1 VSKSGSLFCIVAP
14 SGAGK
19 TTLVR
24 ALVNKVPGI
33 QVSVST
39 TTRPMRPAD
48 IEAVDY
54 YFVTKEEFEQ
64 KIAAERFLEH
74 AEVFGHYYGTSR
86 SWVEE
91 HLAEGVD
98 VILEIDWQGARDIKA
113 IFPDALSIFI
123 LPPSVGALH
132 ARLVGRAQDTP
143 EVISARLGQA
153 VDDMMRH
160 DSQDFVVINDDLEQ
174 ALLDLEHIV
183 YAARLRTNM
192 VQGQVENLLAELVQ
206 NG

>member
-1 VSKSGSLFCIVAP
+1 MSKSGSLFCIVAP

-33 QVSVST
+33 QISVST

-48 IEAVDY
+48 VEAVDY
-54 YFVTKEEFEQ
+54 YFVTEDVFKQQIEKKE
-64 KIAAERFLEH
+64 FLEH
-74 AEVFGHYYGTSR
+74 AEVFGNFYGTSR
-86 SWVEE
+86 LWVEQ
-91 HLAEGVD
+91 HLAEGMD

-113 IFPDALSIFI
+113 IFPEALGIFI
-123 LPPSVGALH
+123 LPPSLGALH
-132 ARLVGRAQDTP
+132 ARLIGRAQDSE
-143 EVISARLGQA
+143 EVIQARLSQA
-153 VDDMMRH
+153 VDDMMH
-160 DSQDFVVINDDLEQ
+160 HETQDFVVINDDLEL
-174 ALLDLEHIV
+174 ALQDLEHIV

-192 VQGQVENLLAELVQ
+192 VQGRLENLLAELAQ